1 MKYLTTL
8 EVAREL
14 SVSKQTL
21 LNWLHAK
28 KVAEPPRNRNG
39 HRLWSQARLSLIRQL
54 IREGRLHRR
63 TMVYR
68 EPSDDPLVV
77 TEVATEV
84 SDFLRDAGVPV
95 SRFVRELQR
104 VRRQR
109 RSGRASR
116 RQGGHSHGMSGISSR
131 STGRPRSRCEAQIS
145 SRSSAATP
153 AYHTLSGW
161 TATTGPR
168 LQCLRQ

>member
-21 LNWLHAK
+21 LNWLYAK

-63 TMVYR
+63 TMVHR
-68 EPSDDPLVV
+68 EASDDPVV
-77 TEVATEV
+77 VLEVAREV
-84 SDFLRDAGVPV
+84 SEFLRDANVPV

-104 VRRQR
+104 VRRQGR
-109 RSGRASR
+109 R
-116 RQGGHSHGMSGISSR
+116 
-131 STGRPRSRCEAQIS
+131 
-145 SRSSAATP
+145 TP
-153 AYHTLSGW
+153 A
-161 TATTGPR
+161 R
-168 LQCLRQ
+168 VRR

>member
-14 SVSKQTL
+14 DVSKQTL

-28 KVAEPPRNRNG
+28 KVSEPPRNRNG

-68 EPSDDPLVV
+68 EPSDDPAVV

-84 SDFLRDAGVPV
+84 SQFLHDAGVPL

-104 VRRQR
+104 VHRQR
-109 RSGRASR
+109 RKGR
-116 RQGGHSHGMSGISSR
+116 
-131 STGRPRSRCEAQIS
+131 TGRR
-145 SRSSAATP
+145 
-153 AYHTLSGW
+153 
-161 TATTGPR
+161 
-168 LQCLRQ
+168 

>member
-39 HRLWSQARLSLIRQL
+39 HRLWSQARISLIRQL

-63 TMVYR
+63 TMVFR
-68 EPSDDPLVV
+68 EPSDDPLAV

-84 SDFLRDAGVPV
+84 SDFLRDAGVAM

-104 VRRQR
+104 VHRQR

-116 RQGGHSHGMSGISSR
+116 RQ
-131 STGRPRSRCEAQIS
+131 
-145 SRSSAATP
+145 
-153 AYHTLSGW
+153 
-161 TATTGPR
+161 
-168 LQCLRQ
+168 